1 MIRSNGYNNIVEA
14 DPPAMPAKKDE
25 RGVVVF
31 ADEGFS
37 GCCEAD
43 DDDDTVFESLM
54 AKVTANA

>member
-1 MIRSNGYNNIVEA
+1 
-14 DPPAMPAKKDE
+14 MPAKKDE